1 MHECEGAA
9 VIPVQVANKPLAG
22 DREIALQRVYELVEA
37 AQDRDV
43 AHAIDAVHDQARA
56 AGWTDVV
63 LLSHF
68 ARSLSVLRVGQ
79 DDTEHVQAMLDT
91 AGLLGDPALLA
102 LALATSAQ
110 RAADARRVQP
120 PGTSGAEPLARAV
133 VLLDSTESLLV
144 HQVAANI
151 EVAGAFQAL
160 GLWTLARER
169 YGLVSDLFTAAPGG
183 FWDDVLR
190 RQRRV
195 VDANGI
201 DLVLDTACA
210 MAEVGDWDG
219 ARDVAHNALPGTL
232 AVLDPGWPLTWTAT
246 VHAFADL
253 LASLAEERSP
263 ADRDLVLAQAADPD
277 TDANLAMLAIADAI
291 RARKAG
297 EHARVARLAAACQA
311 AIGPDVPAYVRLL
324 ALNLA
329 AHDTDSRSAALAYAR
344 ELVTLR
350 WNSRLRR
357 LAAMEASIDAERR
370 RLEHEHLRQ
379 QVLIDDLTGLGNRR
393 AYTAYLETVRR
404 SVAAPADRAVETW
417 TAADRRSV
425 DPPTHELMV
434 MMLDVDHF
442 KAVNDT
448 YGHDIGD
455 EVLRRIGAILAAQ
468 VRAADL
474 AARLG
479 GDEFIVIMKPDAD
492 LVGEARANAIVAAVQ
507 GYPWD
512 DVAAGLTISVSLGL
526 HYGPVSDVARLL
538 SEADRQLY
546 VAKRGGRGRMA
557 GGSRELR

>member
-1 MHECEGAA
+1 M
-9 VIPVQVANKPLAG
+9 QLANEPLAT
-22 DREIALQRVYELVEA
+22 DHEVALQWAYELVEA

-43 AHAIDAVHDQARA
+43 TQAVDAAHDQARA
-56 AGWTDVV
+56 AGWADV
-63 LLSHF
+63 LLISHF
-68 ARSLSVLRVGQ
+68 ARSLSARRADL

-91 AGLLGDPALLA
+91 AGTLGDSALLA

-110 RAADARRVQP
+110 RNADARRVQP
-120 PGTSGAEPLARAV
+120 PGSSGAEPLARAV
-133 VLLDSTESLLV
+133 VLLDSPESLLV
-144 HQVAANI
+144 HRVAANI

-160 GLWTLARER
+160 GLWSLARER
-169 YGLVSDLFTAAPGG
+169 YGLVRALLEAQHGG
-183 FWDDVLR
+183 SWGDVLR

-219 ARDVAHNALPGTL
+219 ARDVAGEALLETL
-232 AVLDPGWPLTWTAT
+232 AVLDPDWPASWTAT
-246 VHAFADL
+246 VHAFTEL

-263 ADRDLVLAQAADPD
+263 ADRDLVLAHAHDPD
-277 TDANLAMLAIADAI
+277 TNANLAMLDVADAI

-297 EHARVARLAAACQA
+297 DHARAARLAATCQA

-329 AHDTDSRSAALAYAR
+329 ADGSNSPSAALAYAR

-357 LAAMEASIDAERR
+357 LAAMQASIDAERR
-370 RLEHEHLRQ
+370 RLDHERLRE
-379 QVLIDDLTGLGNRR
+379 QVLVDDLTGLGNRR

-404 SVAAPADRAVETW
+404 SVAAADRAVETW
-417 TAADRRSV
+417 SGTDRRSLE
-425 DPPTHELMV
+425 PQTRELMV

-455 EVLRRIGAILAAQ
+455 EVLRRIGAILATQ

-479 GDEFIVIMKPDAD
+479 GDEFIVIMTPDAEA
-492 LVGEARANAIVAAVQ
+492 VGEARAGAIVDAVQ

-512 DVAAGLTISVSLGL
+512 DVAPGLTISVSLGL
-526 HYGPVSDVARLL
+526 HCGPVNDVARLL

-557 GGSRELR
+557 GGSRERR